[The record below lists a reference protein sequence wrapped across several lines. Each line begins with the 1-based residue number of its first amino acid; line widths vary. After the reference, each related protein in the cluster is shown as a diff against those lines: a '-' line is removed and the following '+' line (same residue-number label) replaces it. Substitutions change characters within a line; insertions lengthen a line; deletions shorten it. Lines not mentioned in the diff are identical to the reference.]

1 MNNTVWS
8 IFVDI
13 GLVSILLLLGQWM
26 RSRIVIFQK
35 LLLPASMIAGFL
47 GLILGPNGFEWL
59 PFSDFIVS
67 YPGILIA
74 FIFASLPFSSKD
86 FVLKTG
92 GRRAGE
98 IGTYSSIAV
107 LWQWGLGTLFALA
120 VLSFIWPELHPGFGT
135 LLAAGFVGGHG
146 TAAAIGSTFMDRGW
160 DEAQSLAMISATVG
174 ILCSIVGGMLWIRWG
189 SQKGVT
195 NFITPFKDLP
205 DELRTGLIPENKRES
220 VGSETVSPLAIDP
233 IIFHFAIIASAAV
246 IGYYIGIWSSDLMSD
261 YRIPTFSLAFL
272 VAILLKWGLKTFR
285 GYQYIDQKISLRLC
299 GSFTDLL
306 VVFGITSIQIPLLIK
321 YAFPLFGLF
330 IVGILICWALFFYLG
345 PIVFRENW
353 FEKSLYTWGWVTG
366 IMAIAIAL
374 LRIVDAKNKAN
385 ILSDFAVAYFAIGPL
400 EVLLVTL
407 APVLIMNGYQW
418 GFSIVTLGAGILLLL
433 IILFLK
439 MRMAA
444 ECNPQD
450 PGKPH
455 QITDIRSE

>member
-1 MNNTVWS
+1 MDNTAWS

-13 GLVSILLLLGQWM
+13 GLVAILLLLGQWM
-26 RSRIVIFQK
+26 RSRIVILQK
-35 LLLPASMIAGFL
+35 LFLPASIIAGFL

-59 PFSDFIVS
+59 PFSDLIVN

-92 GRRAGE
+92 GQRAGE
-98 IGTYSSIAV
+98 IGAYSSIAV
-107 LWQWGLGTLFALA
+107 LCQWGLGTLFALA
-120 VLSFIWPELHPGFGT
+120 VLSLIWPELHPGFGT

-146 TAAAIGSTFMDRGW
+146 TAAAIGSTFIDRGW
-160 DEAQSLAMISATVG
+160 DEAQSLAMISATAG
-174 ILCSIVGGMLWIRWG
+174 ILCSIVGGLLWIRWG

-195 NFITPFKDLP
+195 NFISPFNDLP
-205 DELRTGLIPENKRES
+205 VELRTGLVPENKRES
-220 VGSETVSPLAIDP
+220 LGSETVSPLTIDP

-246 IGYYIGIWSSDLMSD
+246 IGYFIGIWSSNIMSG

-306 VVFGITSIQIPLLIK
+306 VVFGITSIQIPVLIK
-321 YAFPLFGLF
+321 YAFPLISLF
-330 IVGILICWALFFYLG
+330 IVGILFCWALFRYLG
-345 PIVFRENW
+345 PIIFRENW
-353 FEKSLYTWGWVTG
+353 FEKSLYTWGWITG

-385 ILSDFAVAYFAIGPL
+385 VLSDFAIAYFAIGPL

-407 APVLIMNGYQW
+407 APVLIINGFQW
-418 GFSIVTLGAGILLLL
+418 SFSIITLGAGILLLVL
-433 IILFLK
+433 SLVFKL
-439 MRMAA
+439 RNEA
-444 ECNPQD
+444 E
-450 PGKPH
+450 GKP
-455 QITDIRSE
+455 